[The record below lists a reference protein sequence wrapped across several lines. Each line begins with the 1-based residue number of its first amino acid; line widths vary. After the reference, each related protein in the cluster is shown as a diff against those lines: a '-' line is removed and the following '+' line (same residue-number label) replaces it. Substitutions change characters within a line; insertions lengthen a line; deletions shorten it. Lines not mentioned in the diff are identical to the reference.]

1 MPPALAVRNLTKSYP
16 GVVALDDVSLE
27 IQAGDCHALV
37 GENGAGK
44 STLGKVLSGLI
55 QPDSGSIILNGKEV
69 KFSGPLAASA
79 AGVSIVHQELV
90 FCENLSVEE
99 NLLLR
104 DLPSNGPFL
113 DRVRMRE
120 QAMAWL
126 QRVNA
131 DIDPGAIIGSLPLG
145 KQQLVQIAGALGT
158 GAKVVIFDEPTSSLT
173 QPEAE
178 ALFKQIEQLKAA
190 GVTCVYVSHRMEEI
204 FHLCDAVSVLR
215 DGKHVATKRIEEVDR
230 EELIRL
236 MVGRDIPPSSNEG
249 FTPGDTWLELQNLS
263 SPGKFQNVSLQVRSG
278 EILGLAGLVG
288 SGRTEIAEALFG
300 IDHAAT
306 GSIKVKGR
314 EVKPENPS
322 QMMHAGVGLVPEDRK
337 RLGLVLMMNARE
349 NISLPTMGERA
360 TAGLVNFKAEKE
372 VAQKYFDLLRVR
384 APSTE
389 ASSLG
394 LSGGN
399 QQKLVLAKWLAAHC
413 DVLILDEPTRGVD
426 VGAKA
431 DIYAL
436 IRDLARQGKAI
447 LVISSE
453 LQEIITIST
462 RILAIKSGQVAGEV
476 SAVDATEENLLRLM
490 TGVTA

>member
-1 MPPALAVRNLTKSYP
+1 MQPAVEVRNITKSYP
-16 GVVALDDVSLE
+16 GVVALNDVSLQ
-27 IQAGDCHALV
+27 IQPGDCHALV

-55 QPDSGSIILNGKEV
+55 HPDSGTILLNGNEV

-90 FCENLSVEE
+90 FCDNLSVEE
-99 NLLLR
+99 NLLLGS
-104 DLPSNGPFL
+104 LPSNGPFL
-113 DRVRMRE
+113 DRGKMRE
-120 QAMAWL
+120 KATAWL

-131 DIDPGAIIGSLPLG
+131 DVDPAAIIGTLPLG
-145 KQQLVQIAGALGT
+145 KQQLVQIAGALGL
-158 GAKVVIFDEPTSSLT
+158 GAKIVIFDEPTSSLT
-173 QPEAE
+173 QPESE
-178 ALFKQIEQLKAA
+178 ELFKQIAQLKAE

-215 DGKHVATKRIEEVDR
+215 DGKHVATMRIEEIDR
-230 EELIRL
+230 PGLVRL
-236 MVGRDIPPSSNEG
+236 MVGRDIPPSSEEA
-249 FTPGDTWLELQNLS
+249 FTPGDTWLELENLS
-263 SPGKFQNVSLQVRSG
+263 SPGKFHGVSLTVRSG
-278 EILGLAGLVG
+278 EIVGLAGLVG

-300 IDHAAT
+300 IGHAAT
-306 GSIKVKGR
+306 GSIKVKGKTL
-314 EVKPENPS
+314 KPENPS

-349 NISLPTMGERA
+349 NISLPTMSDRA
-360 TAGLVNFKAEKE
+360 TAGLVNFKAERDISK
-372 VAQKYFDLLRVR
+372 KYFDLLSVR
-384 APSTE
+384 APSPESGT
-389 ASSLG
+389 LG

-453 LQEIITIST
+453 LQEVITIST

-476 SAVDATEENLLRLM
+476 AAADATEESLLRLM